1 MNSTRPLHPNPSLD
15 RLARY
20 ALLLLAYL
28 EQDEIAPPRF
38 GPEQSAA
45 WGAIMVGLR
54 AVDRFE
60 LAVRDTCRA
69 NKHVLAALLDSNARN
84 ELRTLDEQAWQDELE
99 RLGGLGL
106 AEMAPVE
113 FHRLA
118 ASTLGISLDHID
130 PSKLPVLGLDRS
142 ALVGELPDGYGHP
155 TLVLFEAHRLLDA
168 SHNARIYVNS
178 LEAEMLAGLALVL
191 LGKRLEVPAGR
202 IIRIGAEDHQ
212 ALLDTSLTALLA
224 FRAPPW
230 VEKII
235 DQVPA
240 EVVVRL

>member
-1 MNSTRPLHPNPSLD
+1 VDSTRPLHPNPSLD

-28 EQDEIAPPRF
+28 EQVEIVPSRF

-69 NKHVLAALLDSNARN
+69 NKHVLAALLDSNARS

-99 RLGGLGL
+99 RLGGLRL
-106 AEMAPVE
+106 AERAPVE

-118 ASTLGISLDHID
+118 ASSLGISLGHID
-130 PSKLPVLGLDRS
+130 PSKLPMLTLDRS
-142 ALVGELPDGYGHP
+142 ALIGELPEGYGHP

-191 LGKRLEVPAGR
+191 LGKRLEVPEER
-202 IIRIGAEDHQ
+202 IIRIGADDHQ
-212 ALLDTSLTALLA
+212 ALLDSSLTAVLA
-224 FRAPPW
+224 FCPLPW
-230 VEKII
+230 VEQIM
-235 DQVPA
+235 DQVSTE
-240 EVVVRL
+240 EVIRL